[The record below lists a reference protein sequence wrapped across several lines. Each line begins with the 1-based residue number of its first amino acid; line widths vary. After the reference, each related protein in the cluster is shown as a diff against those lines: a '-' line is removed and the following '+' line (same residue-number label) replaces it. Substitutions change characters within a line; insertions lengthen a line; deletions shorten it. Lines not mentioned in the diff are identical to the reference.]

1 MITDW
6 LNVTQVQISGAERL
20 YPQTLVWKLS
30 PGVNAIIGGT
40 ALGKTTFVYAL
51 QFGIFGKIVTDTG
64 ERIERDF
71 FKDRLTTRS
80 TKQIEHDPPV
90 INVQFTAGNSSF
102 SVKRNLLNGTIVDAS
117 CDRIPLR
124 SSKYEG
130 TLAEKVGLKGDFT
143 SLTIL
148 QSYLLFFGE
157 ARYLLAW
164 DNLIQNKILNLMF
177 ADHSAYVQLNELWN
191 QAQSA
196 DSEARNISAQASRL
210 EKDLKA
216 VGGATSSIK
225 QLEQKKIGKEITTII
240 EMSVSKVASVQKE
253 LKHEQKL
260 LDNQVAEIAMAD
272 TEFHTAL
279 DQFETEVSED
289 LDLELF
295 SAAAETPT
303 IASVRHALEQFYLKP
318 NSRICPCCGRP
329 GLTPVIASLAEA
341 AAASAQKGHCIICSK
356 VLETATHPTKKA
368 TSHRSQVATSDKAT
382 KLQTLILKREQTI
395 SRIESLRQE
404 ETALVNTLA
413 EARAAEIRFL
423 YENPPKTIDPLRVTV
438 DQLRTREKAAVS
450 KRVEYISLLRKELA
464 KTNTVFKDIQLG
476 ITEAFKKYATLYLDE
491 PCDVVFLKEDE
502 LPSKRGPQIKAPH
515 AAFFPVVS
523 GQTRHEAQALSDAQ
537 CSFIDLAFRMAVL
550 DVWHQKTGK
559 TVTMIVETP
568 EGAIDIAYM
577 ERVATML
584 RTFGN
589 QGHTLV
595 ITTNLNND
603 IFLPEIMSAHPQEE
617 RVDRM
622 LNLLELGRPHDV
634 QIKHMPQFEKI
645 LSAVHSHAVVQ

>member
-51 QFGIFGKIVTDTG
+51 QFGIFGKMVADPR

-71 FKDRLTTRS
+71 FKDRLTNRSVEQTRN
-80 TKQIEHDPPV
+80 DPPI
-90 INVQFTAGNSSF
+90 INVQFMAGSSSF
-102 SVKRNLLNGTIVDAS
+102 SVKRNLLNGTIVEAS
-117 CDRIPLR
+117 CDGMPLK

-177 ADHSAYVQLNELWN
+177 ADHSAYVQLNELWDK
-191 QAQSA
+191 AQSA

-216 VGGATSSIK
+216 VGGATSSIQ
-225 QLEQKKIGKEITTII
+225 QLEQKMIGKEITTII
-240 EMSVSKVASVQKE
+240 EMSVSKVAGLQKE

-260 LDNQVAEIAMAD
+260 LDNQVAEIAQAD
-272 TEFHTAL
+272 TEFHKAL

-289 LDLELF
+289 LDTELF

-318 NSRICPCCGRP
+318 NSRTCPCCGRP
-329 GLTPVIASLAEA
+329 GLTPIIASLAEA
-341 AAASAQKGHCIICSK
+341 AVASAQKGHCIICCK
-356 VLETATHPTKKA
+356 DLETPTHPTKKA
-368 TSHRSQVATSDKAT
+368 TSHKSQVATSDTAG
-382 KLQTLILKREQTI
+382 KLQALILKREQTM

-423 YENPPKTIDPLRVTV
+423 HENPPKTVDPLRVAV
-438 DQLRTREKAAVS
+438 DQLRTREKVAVN
-450 KRVEYISLLRKELA
+450 KRIKYISLLRKELA
-464 KTNTVFKDIQLG
+464 ATNTVFENIQFE
-476 ITEAFKKYATLYLDE
+476 IAAAFKKYATLYLDE
-491 PCDVVFLKEDE
+491 PCDVEFLKEDE

-523 GQTRHEAQALSDAQ
+523 GQTRPAAQALSDAQ
-537 CSFIDLAFRMAVL
+537 RSFIDLAFRMAVL

-568 EGAIDIAYM
+568 EGAVDIAYM

-584 RTFGN
+584 RTFGS

-603 IFLPEIMSAHPQEE
+603 LFLPEIMSAHPQEK
-617 RVDRM
+617 RADRM
-622 LNLLELGRPHDV
+622 LNLLGLGRPHDV
-634 QIKHMPQFEKI
+634 QIKYMPQFEKI
-645 LSAVHSHAVVQ
+645 LSAVYSHAVVQ